1 MVEDPDKEKAK
12 KVLAIALDMHQAKEL
27 RIQAVRVLKAMGA
40 IDELWT
46 VVQNVKCPFTKQSA
60 IDSIPALGVK
70 IPNEQDNSQK
80 LTASTVKEAEPVKEV
95 KTVKEVNVPSDP
107 PKMNMTDLEKRVLSY
122 LYTLWTKGGVEGVSL
137 NIICQKTEIQA
148 PVVLPTLEKLANLKF
163 VKKMFEE
170 KRGWTRELFGITDEG
185 IKYAKLNSLTRL

>member
-1 MVEDPDKEKAK
+1 MVEDQNKEKAK

-46 VVQNVKCPFTKQSA
+46 VVQNVKCPFTKQTA
-60 IDSIPALGVK
+60 IDSIPALEVK
-70 IPNEQDNSQK
+70 IDNKQDNNQI
-80 LTASTVKEAEPVKEV
+80 LASESAVKEEV
-95 KTVKEVNVPSDP
+95 KTVKEVNAS
-107 PKMNMTDLEKRVLSY
+107 NGQSEISITDLEKRILSY
-122 LYTLWTKGGVEGVSL
+122 LYAILTNDGVEGVSL
-137 NIICQKTEIQA
+137 NVICMKTEIQA
-148 PVVLPTLEKLANLKF
+148 TVVLPALNNLTNLKF

-185 IKYAKLNSLTRL
+185 IKYSKLHNLST